1 MSVNEALI
9 AIAEAE
15 TAGNYDSLS
24 EQLELESIRYSRAL
38 PEEGEARV
46 R

>member
-1 MSVNEALI
+1 MNENLMTLAEEESVYGFDE
-9 AIAEAE
+9 
-15 TAGNYDSLS
+15 LS

>member
-1 MSVNEALI
+1 MNENLMTLAEEGSVYGCDE
-9 AIAEAE
+9 
-15 TAGNYDSLS
+15 LS

>member
-1 MSVNEALI
+1 MNELLYSL
-9 AIAEAE
+9 AEEAFPGSDYE
-15 TAGNYDSLS
+15 GLS

-38 PEEGEARV
+38 PEEEEARW

>member
-1 MSVNEALI
+1 MNEILYSL
-9 AIAEAE
+9 AEE
-15 TAGNYDSLS
+15 NMAGGEYDELS

-38 PEEGEARV
+38 PEEEEARL

>member
-1 MSVNEALI
+1 MNENLMALAEEESVYGCDE
-9 AIAEAE
+9 
-15 TAGNYDSLS
+15 LS
-24 EQLELESIRYSRAL
+24 EQPELESIRYSRAL